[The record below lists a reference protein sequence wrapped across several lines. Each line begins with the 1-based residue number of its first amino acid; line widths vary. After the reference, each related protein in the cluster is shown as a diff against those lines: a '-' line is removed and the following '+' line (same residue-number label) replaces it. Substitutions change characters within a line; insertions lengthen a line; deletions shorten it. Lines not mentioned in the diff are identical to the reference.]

1 MSGIPPHLP
10 ILPAG
15 FGTDSSYPPIPGSTR
30 ITASQPKPS
39 RPPAM
44 SPAPILTGSHRP
56 VAPPLPPLPPG
67 ALQKEHHH
75 QWRRHQSASYSSSP
89 SFRPGYLVHAPT
101 PTPPPPPPPP
111 PQPPSSRPHFVG
123 GFTSPP
129 PQHAQHRT
137 GTPVAA
143 AAAAA
148 TRPPQAMPTPN
159 YGRFS
164 AHAPPQSP
172 PSSTSHSQ
180 SLASNMQ
187 NPSVQNDAYPSS
199 ARRASAND
207 AYAAGPSSLSRPPQ
221 PPAAGAASSSNS
233 NRPPSL
239 SAPLPDMGSL
249 AALRD
254 RARDDKQRINWAKQM
269 LKFVER
275 NYSDGS
281 KISEPY
287 LVRWTDE
294 AISIITRNA
303 SSQNPEPEALYLR
316 GDLQASGAFPAYIAK
331 SLKEAFND
339 FELSARMGWAPS
351 WFRIGRDYEVLAD
364 LSRAVHAYDRGV
376 QAGNVGSIYRMAMA
390 NLLGQLDL
398 PVNRARA
405 IAMLR
410 DAADKADLDTPQP
423 PYIYGMLLAREFSHV
438 DIPPHLL
445 KPSNVQDS
453 TEDEA
458 RRRIQRA
465 AYLNFAPAQ
474 YKCGWLYEYAQ
485 LGCAFDPLL
494 SVQYY
499 SLASQGGEIEADMAL
514 SKWFLCGAEQYFE
527 KNETLA
533 YTFADKA
540 ARKGLPSAE
549 FALAYYHEVGVGTER
564 NVDVARKWYRK
575 AAAKDNADAKER
587 LQALQGPQA
596 HGMSRQQHEAVMDD
610 KLVRKRTQA
619 KMLSD
624 RAGRSPMHEHDQY
637 FGVGDGGGGRRQ
649 SGAVPASS
657 AAAAASAGPS
667 NTNGRLGGGG
677 GGNLE
682 LSRKKTMKMVEETAA
697 GRQRPNYGGFD
708 SRPAQQQQQPPPPPM
723 PPITQYQPP
732 QVRPIGA
739 TPQPIAIF
747 QPSSTP
753 GPAGRI
759 TSGTHH
765 SQTPGRHGAGYTL
778 QDSKPPPSVSNST
791 SSYSTP
797 HHTAASSYANASSN
811 PSTTAS
817 SNGGSDDSAGG
828 GGGVGG
834 GKKPYNTFAEMGF
847 ASQKQKK
854 EECVIA

>member
-1 MSGIPPHLP
+1 MSGNPPHLP

-56 VAPPLPPLPPG
+56 VAPPLPPLPLG
-67 ALQKEHHH
+67 ALQKEQQHR
-75 QWRRHQSASYSSSP
+75 WRRHQSASYSSSP
-89 SFRPGYLVHAPT
+89 SFRPGYLVHAPPT
-101 PTPPPPPPPP
+101 PTPPPP
-111 PQPPSSRPHFVG
+111 PQPPSSHPHFVG

-148 TRPPQAMPTPN
+148 RPPQAMPTPN
-159 YGRFS
+159 YGRVS
-164 AHAPPQSP
+164 AHAPPQPP

-233 NRPPSL
+233 DRPPSL

-331 SLKEAFND
+331 SLQKAFND

-351 WFRIGRDYEVLAD
+351 WFRIGRDYEVLGD

-376 QAGNVGSIYRMAMA
+376 QAGNVGSIYRMGMA

-398 PVNRARA
+398 PVNHARA

-410 DAADKADLDTPQP
+410 GAADKADLDTPQP
-423 PYIYGMLLAREFSHV
+423 SYIYGMLLAREFSHV

-564 NVDVARKWYRK
+564 NVDFARKWYRK

-596 HGMSRQQHEAVMDD
+596 HGMSRQQHEAVMDH
-610 KLVRKRTQA
+610 KLVRQRTQA

-637 FGVGDGGGGRRQ
+637 FGVGDGGGGRRP

-657 AAAAASAGPS
+657 AAAASAGPS

-739 TPQPIAIF
+739 TPQPIPIL

-753 GPAGRI
+753 DPAGRI

-765 SQTPGRHGAGYTL
+765 SQTPGGHGAGYTL
-778 QDSKPPPSVSNST
+778 QDSNPPPSASNST
-791 SSYSTP
+791 SSYPTP

-817 SNGGSDDSAGG
+817 SNGGSDDSAAAAAA
-828 GGGVGG
+828 GVGG

-847 ASQKQKK
+847 APQKQKK

>member
-1 MSGIPPHLP
+1 MGH
-10 ILPAG
+10 
-15 FGTDSSYPPIPGSTR
+15 
-30 ITASQPKPS
+30 S
-39 RPPAM
+39 R
-44 SPAPILTGSHRP
+44 
-56 VAPPLPPLPPG
+56 
-67 ALQKEHHH
+67 
-75 QWRRHQSASYSSSP
+75 
-89 SFRPGYLVHAPT
+89 
-101 PTPPPPPPPP
+101 
-111 PQPPSSRPHFVG
+111 
-123 GFTSPP
+123 
-129 PQHAQHRT
+129 
-137 GTPVAA
+137 
-143 AAAAA
+143 
-148 TRPPQAMPTPN
+148 
-159 YGRFS
+159 
-164 AHAPPQSP
+164 
-172 PSSTSHSQ
+172 

-187 NPSVQNDAYPSS
+187 NLSIQNDQHAHASS

-207 AYAAGPSSLSRPPQ
+207 AYAAGPSAMPRPPQ
-221 PPAAGAASSSNS
+221 PPPAASSSSS
-233 NRPPSL
+233 NGPPSL
-239 SAPLPDMGSL
+239 SAPLPDMASL

-269 LKFVER
+269 LKYLER
-275 NYSDGS
+275 NFSDGS

-294 AISIITRNA
+294 AISIIIRNA

-316 GDLQASGAFPAYIAK
+316 GDLQASGAFPTYIAK
-331 SLKEAFND
+331 SLKEAFNH
-339 FELSARMGWAPS
+339 FERSARMGWAPS
-351 WFRIGRDYEVLAD
+351 WFRIGRDYEVLGD
-364 LSRAVHAYDRGV
+364 LPRAVHAYDRGV
-376 QAGNVGSIYRMAMA
+376 QAGDVGSIYRMGMA

-398 PVNRARA
+398 PVNHTRA

-423 PYIYGMLLAREFSHV
+423 SYIYGMLLAGEFSHV

-445 KPSNVQDS
+445 KPSNIQGS
-453 TEDEA
+453 AQDEA

-465 AYLNFAPAQ
+465 AFLNFAPAQ

-540 ARKGLPSAE
+540 ARKGFASAE
-549 FALAYYHEVGVGTER
+549 FALGYYHEVGVGTES
-564 NVDVARKWYRK
+564 NVDIARKWYKK

-624 RAGRSPMHEHDQY
+624 REGRSPMYEHEQY
-637 FGVGDGGGGRRQ
+637 FGGAINGGGGRRP
-649 SGAVPASS
+649 SGAVPNNTTANT
-657 AAAAASAGPS
+657 GPG

-677 GGNLE
+677 GGGGGGGNLD
-682 LSRKKTMKMVEETAA
+682 LSRKKTMKMVEETAT
-697 GRQRPNYGGFD
+697 GRRRPNYGGFE
-708 SRPAQQQQQPPPPPM
+708 SRPPPSASASSQQQAPLPPM
-723 PPITQYQPP
+723 PTTSQYQPP
-732 QVRPIGA
+732 QVRPIAA
-739 TPQPIAIF
+739 TAQPIPVL

-753 GPAGRI
+753 APGAGPGGRI
-759 TSGTHH
+759 TSGTHP
-765 SQTPGRHGAGYTL
+765 SNTPGRHGAGYTL
-778 QDSKPPPSVSNST
+778 QDSNPAPPPASNTTTSAYST
-791 SSYSTP
+791 S
-797 HHTAASSYANASSN
+797 HHTAASSYVNASSN
-811 PSTTAS
+811 PSTTTSANVSS
-817 SNGGSDDSAGG
+817 SNGGTQDSAGG
-828 GGGVGG
+828 GSAG

-847 ASQKQKK
+847 APQKQKK